1 MLASRCA
8 KFHKNLWQEFC
19 SLLRRGSCWVSHQN
33 KIIER
38 IESARGTMGRGKP
51 RALSFSFSPASPP
64 PTTQGGLCGGERE
77 FWDIVQF
84 LHEGYNLR
92 VNWILDYLSKFANSW
107 KVFPLILL
115 TNFPCTFSNRRRQR
129 RRSRINTDRFPTS
142 REVWGHAPPGFV
154 FGF

>member
-1 MLASRCA
+1 MVWFFLAIWRNITWQWCHHGFSFQSNCSRLRKLLMLASRCA

-19 SLLRRGSCWVSHQN
+19 SLLRRGSRWVSHQN
-33 KIIER
+33 KIIEK

-64 PTTQGGLCGGERE
+64 PTTQRGLCGGERE

-92 VNWILDYLSKFANSW
+92 VNWMLDYPSKFTNSW
-107 KVFPLILL
+107 KVFPPQFF
-115 TNFPCTFSNRRRQR
+115 N
-129 RRSRINTDRFPTS
+129 
-142 REVWGHAPPGFV
+142 
-154 FGF
+154 